1 MKKSFTYYAFWA
13 VFLGLLATML
23 PHTQWAFRQLE
34 PVDSPALWTG
44 SGWTGADL
52 VAAAAAFAFEAGL
65 AVFVH
70 RLSRRIEKTRK
81 VYKPVKNA
89 DGSAGRVEDIPAT
102 IAARYLNIFTVGVI
116 FCAFVSGLANYT
128 HALQFSVQLAVF
140 EKVLFFRNL
149 YPLALGAALPVV
161 SLIFASAL
169 SNISEEE
176 HGEDP
181 ALVDARAQKA
191 ELAKQ
196 LRETSNR
203 LKEASERLATL
214 ESQLAERDAAT
225 SDQVAGLESRLADS
239 TNRLAE
245 QAQALADAGPLALLR
260 TGTKR
265 EIVLAA
271 RQLFP
276 ELNKAGLAAIA
287 KCHNQYVSQV
297 LAEEPI
303 PVSLDVTAEYAE
315 AER

>member
-1 MKKSFTYYAFWA
+1 
-13 VFLGLLATML
+13 
-23 PHTQWAFRQLE
+23 
-34 PVDSPALWTG
+34 
-44 SGWTGADL
+44 
-52 VAAAAAFAFEAGL
+52 
-65 AVFVH
+65 
-70 RLSRRIEKTRK
+70 
-81 VYKPVKNA
+81 
-89 DGSAGRVEDIPAT
+89 
-102 IAARYLNIFTVGVI
+102 
-116 FCAFVSGLANYT
+116 
-128 HALQFSVQLAVF
+128 
-140 EKVLFFRNL
+140 LFFRNL

-225 SDQVAGLESRLADS
+225 SDQVAGLESALATSRDRLADLESRLADS

-287 KCHNQYVSQV
+287 KCHHQYVSQV